1 MEKTEF
7 VEKQEELE
15 RLTEE
20 LKLYK
25 TKRNFYINR
34 NDLLKE

>member
-1 MEKTEF
+1 MEKTESE
-7 VEKQEELE
+7 EKQEELE

-20 LKLYK
+20 LNLYK
-25 TKRNFYINR
+25 SKRNFYINR